1 VVSPDGGVVAAV
13 SIVAH
18 SSVDVDRLAYAMR
31 TAASGISRQ
40 TVMALTVPFVMA
52 GPGSPGS

>member
-1 VVSPDGGVVAAV
+1 V

-18 SSVDVDRLAYAMR
+18 SSVDIDRLAYAVR

-40 TVMALTVPFVMA
+40 TGML
-52 GPGSPGS
+52 